1 MSESAGICDPPARP
15 SARTTSTALP
25 LDKIQFPSFSS
36 PLSPL
41 SHPDSA
47 TVPYAGAPPFID
59 EDSLVARTKARTL
72 ADINAQ
78 IERLK
83 SEADALRAA
92 EVAEVVGRIKQ
103 AIAHYD
109 LSAEDLGFTSRRGR
123 KPGRK
128 AAASVAAAPTKK
140 AKRGAK
146 AAKANG
152 AIKYEDGT
160 GNTWTGR
167 GRRPQWF
174 LDATNAGKSA
184 EDLLVKPAAG

>member
-1 MSESAGICDPPARP
+1 
-15 SARTTSTALP
+15 
-25 LDKIQFPSFSS
+25 
-36 PLSPL
+36 
-41 SHPDSA
+41 
-47 TVPYAGAPPFID
+47 
-59 EDSLVARTKARTL
+59 VARAKTRTL

-78 IERLK
+78 IEKLK
-83 SEADALRAA
+83 AEADTLRAA

-103 AIAHYD
+103 AIAHYG

-128 AAASVAAAPTKK
+128 AAAPIAAAPTKK
-140 AKRGAK
+140 TKRSAK

-152 AIKYEDGT
+152 AIKYDDGA

-174 LDATNAGKSA
+174 LDALNTGKSA
-184 EDLLVKPAAG
+184 EDLRVKPTAG